1 MHTGHFGLQLLCK
14 KELIILH
21 ICVCS
26 FCLFLITLF
35 LLSFLLSLSIVDV
48 CFCVG
53 AYAVYICVCVCA
65 IQLDIWTN
73 THKSSLVI
81 SYSRIKIWSKSK
93 VSVMTT
99 KSLLNVL
106 LEKMDLFQL
115 HLVKK
120 KRKSVTCHGVTN
132 SCRQIITR
140 FV

>member
-1 MHTGHFGLQLLCK
+1 MQTGHFGLQLFCK

-21 ICVCS
+21 ICFCS

-35 LLSFLLSLSIVDV
+35 LLSFLLSLSIVHV

-53 AYAVYICVCVCA
+53 AYAVYICVCA